1 MTPLRLGLFSKAAHR
16 RTMAALAF
24 AVALP
29 WFAPSAVAG
38 DPATDAMQ
46 AAYAPYRA
54 ALFRT
59 NSKSQPESEKAIAEA
74 MRTWAAV
81 GERFAAA
88 PPPPYAGDARFA
100 ATVNDVAAVY
110 READRLIRAGQL
122 ADAHEELEKVRDLL
136 ADLRQRN
143 GVVVFSDHMN
153 AYHAEMEHVIGEGPK
168 LLREPKGALLLM
180 ARVGTLE
187 YLAERLRTQAP
198 PALQAD
204 AEFAA
209 GQKAVA
215 DAVAALKRALVEGQD
230 PAAIERAIGALKGP
244 YSRLF
249 LKYG

>member
-1 MTPLRLGLFSKAAHR
+1 
-16 RTMAALAF
+16 MAAPAR
-24 AVALP
+24 AA
-29 WFAPSAVAG
+29 

-46 AAYAPYRA
+46 AAYAPYRV

-59 NSKSQPESEKAIAEA
+59 NGKSQPESEQAMADA
-74 MRTWAAV
+74 MRAWATV
-81 GERFAAA
+81 VERFAAA
-88 PPPPYAGDARFA
+88 PPAPYASDARFA

-110 READRLIRAGQL
+110 READRLVRAGRL
-122 ADAHEELEKVRDLL
+122 TEAHEELEKVRGLL

-153 AYHAEMEHVIGEGPK
+153 AYHAEMEHVIGDGPK
-168 LLREPKGALLLM
+168 LLREPQGALLLM
-180 ARVGTLE
+180 ARVGALE

-209 GQKAVA
+209 GQKAVEGS
-215 DAVAALKRALVEGQD
+215 VATLKRALLDGQD
-230 PAAIERAIGALKGP
+230 AAAVERAIGALKGP

-249 LKYG
+249 LKFG

>member
-1 MTPLRLGLFSKAAHR
+1 VRRLA
-16 RTMAALAF
+16 TAALALALALSCF
-24 AVALP
+24 AMPA
-29 WFAPSAVAG
+29 AAA

-59 NSKSQPESEKAIAEA
+59 NTKSQPESEQAIADA
-74 MRTWAAV
+74 TRAWAAV
-81 GERFAAA
+81 AERFAAA
-88 PPPPYAGDARFA
+88 PPVPYAGDPRFA
-100 ATVNDVAAVY
+100 ATVNEVTAVY
-110 READRLIRAGQL
+110 REAERLIRAGRL

-143 GVVVFSDHMN
+143 GVVVYSDPMN
-153 AYHAEMEHVIGEGPK
+153 AYHAEMEHVIGDGPK

-209 GQKAVA
+209 GQKAVEGS
-215 DAVAALKRALVEGQD
+215 VAALKRALLDGQD
-230 PAAIERAIGALKGP
+230 AAAVERAIGGLKGP

-249 LKYG
+249 LKFG